1 MDGVTSLN
9 SSKRALKFPVC
20 RKRRLIWSFSGLA
33 IFVSLIGL
41 ILCLINPSIK
51 APLRPGLDFTGGTQ
65 IQLERLCDGPCQS
78 ISSEKISEV
87 LRDLSLPSDEVE
99 DASSPNLSQSK
110 VQLLDDS
117 RSLVL
122 RLPFL
127 SASQGQAVIS
137 AMDSVAGPF
146 LPGGQAVDTIG
157 PSLGGQLLKSSVVSL
172 FTAFVGIAIYISLR
186 YDRSFA
192 VLALIALAHDVLI
205 VCGIFAWLGLFA
217 SLEVD
222 SLFAVALLTIA
233 GYSVNDTV
241 VVFDRIRERTRL
253 DSELPLS
260 EQIDRAVSATLTRTL
275 YTSGTTLLPL
285 IALILFGGTTLYW
298 FAIALAL
305 GVVVGSW
312 SSIALAPSLL
322 SLRKANKTNSLV
334 DDSLNEDSAVNS
346 QF

>member
-1 MDGVTSLN
+1 MTGVPSLN
-9 SSKRALKFPVC
+9 SSNRPLRFPVS
-20 RKRRLIWSFSGLA
+20 RKRRLVWWISG
-33 IFVSLIGL
+33 FVVSLSLIGL

-65 IQLERLCDGPCQS
+65 IQLERVCDPTCEP
-78 ISSEKISEV
+78 ISSERIFEV
-87 LRDLSLPSDEVE
+87 LQDLSLPTADNSL
-99 DASSPNLSQSK
+99 PPKLSQSK
-110 VQLLDDS
+110 VQLLDNS
-117 RSLVL
+117 RSLVI
-122 RLPFL
+122 RMPFL
-127 SASQGQAVIS
+127 SASQGQTVIAS
-137 AMDSVAGPF
+137 IESIAGPF
-146 LPGGQAVDTIG
+146 RPGGQAVDTIG
-157 PSLGGQLLKSSVVSL
+157 PSLGGQLLKSSLISL
-172 FTAFVGIAIYISLR
+172 LTAFIGIALYISFR

-192 VLALIALAHDVLI
+192 VLALVALAHDVLI
-205 VCGIFAWLGLFA
+205 VCGIFAWLGLLI

-253 DSELPLS
+253 DSDLPLS
-260 EQIDRAVSATLTRTL
+260 DQIDRAVSATLTRTL

-285 IALILFGGTTLYW
+285 IALIFFGGSTLYW

-322 SLRKANKTNSLV
+322 SLRKEKAKNILIEERITDIS
-334 DDSLNEDSAVNS
+334 SLNS
-346 QF
+346 